1 MDIQAITFGSGMI
14 TSSGSIDEEHKR
26 IIEKLISL
34 GLSPTGSKAND
45 KAKLH
50 EYEIRQVKTELG
62 SKGNGSV
69 NTTKYITVSTQEIE
83 RLKEQL
89 KTTEKDENSLEYKE
103 KEDATKLQTGATQI
117 AALNKW
123 FLKKSPKTPQL

>member
-83 RLKEQL
+83 RLKEKL
-89 KTTEKDENSLEYKE
+89 KTNIFPNNSINQNKE
-103 KEDATKLQTGATQI
+103 
-117 AALNKW
+117 
-123 FLKKSPKTPQL
+123 